1 MVPPSPA
8 SARIAVIVPIA
19 AGEAPPPEIFFE
31 RVFGGGRP
39 EIRLVVAADSEISSN
54 VCEAFSRAG
63 ARIHRS
69 PAARGQ
75 RLREAA
81 LFTLEESP
89 DARTSLA
96 AALSTFEE
104 SSSLSRS
111 SSSSSAEIFL
121 FLHADT
127 LLPSGWERAVRHAI
141 SSGAVGGAF
150 RLSYSGGGAR
160 MRWVAFWANARTAFT
175 RVPYGDQAPFV
186 RRDVY
191 EKLGGHRPWPLL
203 DDWDFAKRL
212 RGEGRIE
219 ILRDAVET
227 SPRRY
232 LERGVAGTVWTNW
245 KILWKVK
252 RGAAP
257 EELAK
262 LYRR

>member
-1 MVPPSPA
+1 MRAGGRVHLSPA
-8 SARIAVIVPIA
+8 P
-19 AGEAPPPEIFFE
+19 
-31 RVFGGGRP
+31 
-39 EIRLVVAADSEISSN
+39 
-54 VCEAFSRAG
+54 
-63 ARIHRS
+63 
-69 PAARGQ
+69 RGK

-81 LFTLEESP
+81 LFTFAE
-89 DARTSLA
+89 
-96 AALSTFEE
+96 
-104 SSSLSRS
+104 S
-111 SSSSSAEIFL
+111 SSSSSQEISLFL

-127 LLPSGWERAVRHAI
+127 LLPVGWEGAIRRAI

-150 RLSYSGGGAR
+150 RLSFSGGGAR

-175 RVPYGDQAPFV
+175 HVPYGDQAPFV

-191 EKLGGHRPWPLL
+191 ERIGGHPPWPLL

-212 RGEGRIE
+212 RKEGHLE

-232 LERGVAGTVWTNW
+232 LERGVAKAVWTNW

-252 RGAAP
+252 RGATP
-257 EELAK
+257 EELAM

>member
-8 SARIAVIVPIA
+8 PARIAVIVPVA
-19 AGEAPPPEIFFE
+19 AGEEPPPGIFFE
-31 RVFGGGRP
+31 RVFGGGGP
-39 EIRLVVAADSEISSN
+39 GIRLVAAADAEISSN

-69 PAARGQ
+69 HAARGQ

-81 LFTLEESP
+81 RF
-89 DARTSLA
+89 A
-96 AALSTFEE
+96 FEE
-104 SSSLSRS
+104 TPAGAPS
-111 SSSSSAEIFL
+111 SSSSSAEISLFL

-127 LLPSGWERAVRHAI
+127 LLPEGWAASARRAVAA
-141 SSGAVGGAF
+141 GAVGGAF
-150 RLSYSGGGAR
+150 RLSFSGGGAR
-160 MRWVAFWANARTAFT
+160 MRWVAFWANARTAIT

-191 EKLGGHRPWPLL
+191 ERLGGHPPWPLL
-203 DDWDFAKRL
+203 DDWDFARRL
-212 RGEGRIE
+212 RREGRIE
-219 ILRDAVET
+219 ILRNAVET

-245 KILWKVK
+245 RILWKVK
-252 RGAAP
+252 RGAKP
-257 EELAK
+257 EELAT